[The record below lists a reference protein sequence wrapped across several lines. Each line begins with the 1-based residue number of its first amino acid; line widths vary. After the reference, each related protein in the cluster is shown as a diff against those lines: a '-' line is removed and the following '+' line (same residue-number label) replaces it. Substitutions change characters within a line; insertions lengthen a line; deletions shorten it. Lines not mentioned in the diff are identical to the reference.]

1 MDFLQL
7 RSLKMINKINIYIF
21 KKIFLKILI
30 FIKKNNYKNK
40 IYEYNFQNIA
50 FSDEVLLKKLFLN
63 IQDNSHE
70 INDEYY
76 LFDWLFIA
84 KKMGGSENIKK
95 IKKYIL
101 NWENTKLKKN
111 TNIWN
116 RNFISHRFIN
126 LIYNYDLYATSS
138 AEKEKNIFQEI
149 IIQHHLMLSFMLGKT
164 DVNKLSLTELKASL
178 LGKLIFGSNIDKD
191 LLLLKKLILNHVDK
205 NGFHKSYNA
214 INQAHFINNLHEIK
228 NLLLYFKI
236 QTPNELNFQ
245 IINMSSL
252 LLALIHKDSSLILF
266 NGSNN
271 IFSHEIFKLIKQ
283 AGDIKMKNL
292 KNVSSGIAGYSDK
305 NKKIFL
311 DVVKPLNKSINNDL
325 HAGTLSFEV
334 SYNNE
339 KIITNCGSAKKY
351 FSKGPEY
358 LRYSAAHST
367 LTLNNT
373 NISEL
378 SANKSYKRV
387 PQNISFNTV
396 DTNDYII
403 WETSHDGYL
412 KNYQKIIKRKLKIY
426 KSVNLI
432 EGQDEILTTKI
443 NSKSDSYS
451 IRFHLMPNCNC
462 LITNNKKSILIKT
475 KLNHSWIFKS
485 RSPLSLEDSI
495 YVGSGKRVEQNK
507 QIVIYGTIKNAKK
520 TENWSLEKS

>member
-63 IQDNSHE
+63 IQDNNHE

-101 NWENTKLKKN
+101 NWENIKLKKN

-116 RNFISHRFIN
+116 RNFVSHRFIN
-126 LIYNYDLYATSS
+126 LIYNYDLYAASS

-164 DVNKLSLTELKASL
+164 GVNKLSLTELKASL

-271 IFSHEIFKLIKQ
+271 IFSQEI
-283 AGDIKMKNL
+283 D
-292 KNVSSGIAGYSDK
+292 
-305 NKKIFL
+305 
-311 DVVKPLNKSINNDL
+311 
-325 HAGTLSFEV
+325 
-334 SYNNE
+334 
-339 KIITNCGSAKKY
+339 
-351 FSKGPEY
+351 
-358 LRYSAAHST
+358 R
-367 LTLNNT
+367 
-373 NISEL
+373 
-378 SANKSYKRV
+378 
-387 PQNISFNTV
+387 
-396 DTNDYII
+396 
-403 WETSHDGYL
+403 
-412 KNYQKIIKRKLKIY
+412 
-426 KSVNLI
+426 KSV
-432 EGQDEILTTKI
+432 
-443 NSKSDSYS
+443 
-451 IRFHLMPNCNC
+451 
-462 LITNNKKSILIKT
+462 
-475 KLNHSWIFKS
+475 
-485 RSPLSLEDSI
+485 
-495 YVGSGKRVEQNK
+495 V
-507 QIVIYGTIKNAKK
+507 
-520 TENWSLEKS
+520 

>member
-1 MDFLQL
+1 
-7 RSLKMINKINIYIF
+7 MINKIYTYFF
-21 KKIFLKILI
+21 KKLFLKII
-30 FIKKNNYKNK
+30 IIIKKNNYKNK
-40 IYEYNFQNIA
+40 IYEYNFQNIN
-50 FSDEVLLKKLFLN
+50 FDNEVLLKKLFLS
-63 IQDNSHE
+63 IQDNSE

-76 LFDWLFIA
+76 FFDWIFIA
-84 KKMGGSENIKK
+84 KKMGGSENVKK

-101 NWENTKLKKN
+101 NWEDTKFRKN

-116 RNFISHRFIN
+116 RVFTSHRFVN
-126 LIYNYDLYATSS
+126 LIYNYDVYAASS
-138 AEKEKNIFQEI
+138 NEKEKNIFQEI
-149 IIQHHLMLSFMLGKT
+149 IIQHYLMLNFMLIKT

-178 LGKLIFGSNIDKD
+178 LGGLIFGSNVDNN
-191 LLLLKKLILNHVDK
+191 LYLLKKIILSHVDR

-214 INQAHFINNLHEIK
+214 TTQAHFINNLHEIK

-236 QTPNELNFQ
+236 QIPSELNFQ

-252 LLALIHKDSSLILF
+252 LSALIHKDNSLALF

-271 IFSHEIFKLIKQ
+271 IFIQEIFKLIKQ
-283 AGDIKMKNL
+283 AGDVKIKNL
-292 KNVSSGIAGYSDK
+292 RAVNSGIASYSDK

-311 DVVKPLNKSINNDL
+311 DIVKPLNKLINNDL

-334 SYNNE
+334 SYNGE

-367 LTLNNT
+367 LTINNT

-378 SANKSYKRV
+378 TENKSYKRV
-387 PQNISFNTV
+387 PKNISFNPV
-396 DTNDYII
+396 DLNDCIV

-412 KNYQKIIKRKLKIY
+412 KNFQKIIKRKLKIY
-426 KSVNLI
+426 KDIDLI

-475 KLNHSWIFKS
+475 KLNQSWVFKS
-485 RSPLSLEDSI
+485 NSLLSLEDSI
-495 YVGSGKRVEQNK
+495 YVGSGKKVEQNK

-520 TENWSLEKS
+520 TENWSLKKS